1 MDNQLKCLHFTLSPK
16 TSIIKKTTT
25 MNILIQWLINAV
37 AVYATAHILDG
48 GIHIKSFGAAV
59 LVALVLGLVNAVV
72 RPILVFFSI
81 PFIIVTLGLFLL
93 VINAFLLQIAAS
105 LVSGFSVDSFGWAMA
120 GSVVI
125 SVISWILSSLFNR

>member
-1 MDNQLKCLHFTLSPK
+1 M
-16 TSIIKKTTT
+16 T
-25 MNILIQWLINAV
+25 MHILIQWLINAV

-81 PFIIVTLGLFLL
+81 PFIIVTL
-93 VINAFLLQIAAS
+93 
-105 LVSGFSVDSFGWAMA
+105 
-120 GSVVI
+120 
-125 SVISWILSSLFNR
+125 

>member
-1 MDNQLKCLHFTLSPK
+1 MH
-16 TSIIKKTTT
+16 
-25 MNILIQWLINAV
+25 ILIQWLINAV

-105 LVSGFSVDSFGWAMA
+105 LVSGFSIDSFGWAMA

-125 SVISWILSSLFNR
+125 SVISWILSSLFNH

>member
-1 MDNQLKCLHFTLSPK
+1 MMH
-16 TSIIKKTTT
+16 
-25 MNILIQWLINAV
+25 ILIQWLINAV

-48 GIHIKSFGAAV
+48 MHIKSFGAAI

-93 VINAFLLQIAAS
+93 VINAFLLQFAAL
-105 LVSGFSVDSFGWAMA
+105 LVSGFSIDNFGWAIA
-120 GSVVI
+120 GSLVI
-125 SVISWILSSLFNR
+125 SAISWILSSLFNY

>member
-1 MDNQLKCLHFTLSPK
+1 M
-16 TSIIKKTTT
+16 
-25 MNILIQWLINAV
+25 MYILIQWLINAV

-48 GIHIKSFGAAV
+48 IHIKSFGAAI

-72 RPILVFFSI
+72 RPVFVFFSI

-93 VINAFLLQIAAS
+93 VINAILLQFAAA
-105 LVSGFSVDSFGWAMA
+105 VVNGFSIDSFGWAVA

-125 SVISWILSSLFNR
+125 SVISWVLSSLLNN

>member
-1 MDNQLKCLHFTLSPK
+1 MMH
-16 TSIIKKTTT
+16 
-25 MNILIQWLINAV
+25 ILIQWLINAV

-48 GIHIKSFGAAV
+48 MHIKSFGAAI

-93 VINAFLLQIAAS
+93 VINAFLLQFAAL
-105 LVSGFSVDSFGWAMA
+105 LVSGFSIDNFGWAIA
-120 GSVVI
+120 GSLVI
-125 SVISWILSSLFNR
+125 SAISWILSSLFN

>member
-1 MDNQLKCLHFTLSPK
+1 MMH
-16 TSIIKKTTT
+16 
-25 MNILIQWLINAV
+25 ILIQWLINAV

-48 GIHIKSFGAAV
+48 MHIKSFGAAI

-72 RPILVFFSI
+72 RPVLVFFSI

-93 VINAFLLQIAAS
+93 VINAFLLQFAAL
-105 LVSGFSVDSFGWAMA
+105 LVSGFSIDNFGWAIA

-125 SVISWILSSLFNR
+125 SAISWILSSLFNY